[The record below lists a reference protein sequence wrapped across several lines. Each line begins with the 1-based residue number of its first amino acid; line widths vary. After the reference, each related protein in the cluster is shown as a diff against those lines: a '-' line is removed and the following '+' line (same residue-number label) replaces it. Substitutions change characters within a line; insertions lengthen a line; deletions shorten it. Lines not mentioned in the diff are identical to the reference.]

1 MAAKV
6 KPKKNKVKKAKL
18 KIDLHNWNTTDADE
32 ITRRQIRAESEK
44 FQIKN
49 REPIQPYFGTYEI
62 NSRNIKKYIVEVFS
76 LGERINSC
84 NCPDY
89 CNNGLG
95 TCKHIEALLT
105 RLRKRGAKKFKEA
118 GDKGSERVEIF
129 LDPVGEAIIRVQW
142 PKAVKSSIKK
152 LIEPFFSSDGSLL
165 GEPTVYFNKLSET
178 IAQNKKLSPDIRVS
192 QHIQQHIEYQKLKLH
207 KQVARNTFVRDVRL
221 GKQSF
226 NFVKQ
231 PLFPY
236 QQEGVLHLAFTERAL
251 LADEMGLGKTIQAIA
266 ACELLRRSRRIQR
279 VLVVTTASLKSE
291 WEEQI
296 AKFTDLSSQIIL
308 GTRAH
313 RLHQYQQNA
322 FFYLMNYEQVVV
334 DHAEIQRLLAPDV
347 IILDEAQR
355 IKNWRTKTA
364 NAVKELKSRYAFVL
378 TGTPIEN
385 RIDDIYSIVQFL
397 DPQLFGALFRF
408 NREFYD
414 FDENGRPAGYKNL
427 DVLYRRLHAV
437 MLCRKKSDVEDDLPK
452 RLNKNYFVT
461 MEDEQRARYEE
472 YEGYVARLMQ
482 QAKRRPLRFE
492 EFEKMQKWL
501 SCMRM
506 LCDTPYILD
515 KNCRVSPKL
524 VELSTILEELL
535 EDKSAK
541 IIIFSEWERMLHL
554 VKDWLETQDWGFTW
568 HTGSVPQKKRRDN
581 INQFKNDP
589 NCRLFLSTDAGS
601 VGLNLQVANVVIN
614 LDLPWNPAKL
624 EQRIARAWRKQQ
636 KRPVHAINII
646 CENSIE
652 HRMLY
657 LLEQKQLL
665 AKSVLTGD
673 ADLKTMKLP
682 SGRAAFMERME
693 ELMKASLQ
701 PHQAEKTNSD
711 APAAEQQIGNT
722 VLKAIGLD
730 LDLLQHYS
738 HPDQNKSTLFAVCD
752 TKPEIL
758 LDKLKP
764 QLQQSNQ
771 AIEIVD
777 RKTYETIQRL
787 IDAGILSCNTPL
799 SVLYDSTLPEAKK
812 AIQKRKVEEAK
823 KHFVAA
829 QHKQKMAQLLYEGDF
844 HEESVVPLREAH
856 TLSLRAFACLM
867 GENQRVSNNDLEAS
881 FVQNILVDKHGLP
894 NHTSAL
900 FSSLTADPAAG
911 GNIKELHTQQTKVLA
926 HVDRALAEVT

>member
-1 MAAKV
+1 MASKAK
-6 KPKKNKVKKAKL
+6 KIKL

-32 ITRRQIRAESEK
+32 IIRRQIRAESEK

-49 REPIQPYFGTYEI
+49 REPIQPYFGTYEV
-62 NSRNIKKYIVEVFS
+62 NSKNTKKYIVEIRS
-76 LGERINSC
+76 LEQRINSC

-95 TCKHIEALLT
+95 TCKHIEALLAG
-105 RLRKRGAKKFKEA
+105 LRKRGAKKFKQA
-118 GDKGSERVEIF
+118 GDMGADRVEIF
-129 LDPVGEAIIRVQW
+129 LDPIGEATVRVQW
-142 PKAVKSSIKK
+142 PKAVKSSVKK
-152 LIEPFFSSDGSLL
+152 LIGPFFSSDGSLL
-165 GEPTVYFNKLSET
+165 GEPTAYFDKLNET
-178 IAQNKKLSPDIRVS
+178 ILQNKKLSADIRVS
-192 QHIQQHIEYQKLKLH
+192 QHIQHHIEYQKLKLH
-207 KQVARNTFVRDVRL
+207 KQVARDTFVKDVTL

-296 AKFTDLSSQIIL
+296 AKFTDLSSHIIL
-308 GTRAH
+308 GTRPH
-313 RLHQYQQNA
+313 RLRQYQQNA
-322 FFYLMNYEQVVV
+322 FFYLMNYEQVVA

-397 DPQLFGALFRF
+397 DPRLFGALFRF

-427 DVLYRRLHAV
+427 DVLYRRLHGI
-437 MLCRKKSDVEDDLPK
+437 MLCRKKSDVEDELPQ
-452 RLNKNYFVT
+452 RLNKNYFVS

-472 YEGYVARLMQ
+472 YESYVARLIQ
-482 QAKRRPLRFE
+482 KAKHHPLRPE
-492 EFEKMQKWL
+492 EFERMQKWL

-524 VELSTILEELL
+524 DELSTILKELL
-535 EDKSAK
+535 EDPTAK
-541 IIIFSEWERMLHL
+541 IIVFSEWERMLYL

-568 HTGSVPQKKRRDN
+568 HTGSVPQKKRREN
-581 INQFKNDP
+581 INQFKIDP

-601 VGLNLQVANVVIN
+601 VGLNLQAANVVIN

-673 ADLKTMKLP
+673 GDLKTMKLP

-693 ELMKASLQ
+693 ALMNTSLQ
-701 PHQAEKTNSD
+701 LDQAEKMNSD
-711 APAAEQQIGNT
+711 TSTVEQQIGNV
-722 VLKAIGLD
+722 VLKKVGLD

-738 HPDQNKSTLFAVCD
+738 HPDQNKSILFAVCD

-764 QLQQSNQ
+764 HLQQNNQ

-799 SVLYDSTLPEAKK
+799 SVLYDSKLPEAKK
-812 AIQKRKVEEAK
+812 AMQKQQIEEAK

-829 QHKQKMAQLLYEGDF
+829 QHKQKMAQLLFEGDF
-844 HEESVVPLREAH
+844 HEESIVPLCEAH
-856 TLSLRAFACLM
+856 ALSLQAFACLV
-867 GENQRVSNNDLEAS
+867 GENKHASNHDLEAA
-881 FVQNILVDKHGLP
+881 FVQTILIDKHGLP
-894 NHTSAL
+894 NHTASL
-900 FSSLTADPAAG
+900 FSSLIANPASHR
-911 GNIKELHTQQTKVLA
+911 NIKELHIQQTKVFA
-926 HVDRALAEVT
+926 HVGRALAEMA